1 MHKVILIDD
10 EPMIRKMIQEYAQKE
25 DLVFLEASD
34 GAEALSILEKEEVS
48 LAVLDVMMPNLDGWA
63 TLREIRRVS
72 DIPVIILTARG
83 EERDKLFG
91 FELGADDYIV
101 KPFSPRELLMRIR
114 VFLRRS
120 ENSTSARV
128 FEHEGL
134 TVNLDSHAVSV
145 DGKRTA
151 LKPKEFELLAFFI
164 RHPRKVFTREKL
176 LNAIWGYEYYGDIR
190 TVDTHIKS
198 LRENLGAYRKFIV
211 TVWGSGYKFEP

>member
-1 MHKVILIDD
+1 MHKVLLIDD

-34 GAEALSILEKEEVS
+34 GAEALTIMEKEEIS

-134 TVNLDSHAVSV
+134 NVNLDSHDMLV

-176 LNAIWGYEYYGDIR
+176 LNAIWGYDYYGDIR

>member
-1 MHKVILIDD
+1 MHKVLLIDD

-34 GAEALSILEKEEVS
+34 GAEALNIMEKEEIS

-120 ENSTSARV
+120 ENFTSARV

-134 TVNLDSHAVSV
+134 NVNLDSHDVSV
-145 DGKRTA
+145 DGRRTA

-176 LNAIWGYEYYGDIR
+176 LNAIWGYDYYGDIR